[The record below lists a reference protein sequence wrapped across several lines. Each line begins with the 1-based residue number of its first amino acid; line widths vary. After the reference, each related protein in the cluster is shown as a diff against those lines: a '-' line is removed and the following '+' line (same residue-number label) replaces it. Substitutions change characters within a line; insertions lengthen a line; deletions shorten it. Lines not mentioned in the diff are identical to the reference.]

1 MGSSPPSNDAQAA
14 LQFHRQMED
23 LLLRVANR
31 FLALRPEDDVDG
43 AVAQTLAEVGELAGV
58 DLVALFGIDEAGEAV
73 VMTHRWGR
81 PGVPLPTEMAGGPL
95 APVAE
100 WVEHLRRG
108 QPHVADDVASL
119 TSAPEVQESLRA
131 HGVQSVLVVPML
143 VANRLC
149 GWLSLASI
157 RNRRQWGADALNLA
171 WFIAHSVAQSL
182 RRLEDDREL
191 RRSEARFLAF
201 LEQNPDSMYVLELD
215 PPMPTTL
222 PEEEQIDRIIE
233 ARVVLC
239 NDGGATIF
247 GRKQAAD
254 VLGERLRDLFVSA
267 FTEEA
272 LEGLRQETLPFVR
285 NAYRNRTDEA
295 PNPTANGQVVWVTRS
310 AHGVVEDGHLTTIWA
325 TVRDIT
331 EEKRTRDERAQLA
344 RRLQQSER
352 LESVGLL
359 AGGVAHDFN
368 NLLLAIL
375 ANADLAAVEPANVT
389 RVQECLAE
397 VRRAGQRAAELTRQ
411 LLAFSQRQPT
421 IKKSLGLNSLLRAMT
436 RMLQRLLPE
445 SIELD
450 FIPGHELGTILAD
463 EAQMEQVVLNLCVNA
478 RDAMAQ
484 GGRLTLETQNV
495 RINGEYCRTH
505 PWARPGRYVLL
516 TVADTGTGIDDAALE
531 HIFDPFFT
539 TKPHGHGTGLGL
551 ATVYGIVQQHNGMVQ
566 VYSEVGVGTT
576 FKVYLPITELGAGR
590 MGTEVRPAPPG
601 GTETILLAEDEDQV
615 RSVTARILERAGYT
629 VDAVADGAAAV
640 EAFEQDPGRY
650 HLVLLDVVMP
660 VLNGREASERMRR
673 LRSNVPVI
681 FSSGYTGAVLQGVDL
696 QSLGSPVLHKP
707 YDPDHLLATIRS
719 TLDDKGEL
727 GK

>member
-1 MGSSPPSNDAQAA
+1 MGSSPPSSDAHAA
-14 LQFHRQMED
+14 LQFHRRMED

-31 FLALRPEDDVDG
+31 FLALRPEDDVDS
-43 AVAQTLAEVGELAGV
+43 AVAQTLAEVGELADV
-58 DLVALFGIDEAGEAV
+58 DMVALFGIDEADQIV

-81 PGVPLPTEMAGGPL
+81 PGVPLPTDMAGRPL

-119 TSAPEVQESLRA
+119 PAAPEVQESLRA
-131 HGVQSVLVVPML
+131 YGVQSVLVVPL
-143 VANRLC
+143 LIADRLC

-157 RNRRQWGADALNLA
+157 RSRRQWGADALNLA

-182 RRLEDDREL
+182 RRLADDRTL

-201 LEQNPDSMYVLELD
+201 LDQNPDSIYVLELD

-247 GRKQAAD
+247 GRAQASD

-272 LEGLRQETLPFVR
+272 LGVLRQNTYPFIR
-285 NAYRNRTDEA
+285 HGYLNRVDEA
-295 PNPTANGQVVWVTRS
+295 PNPTPDGKVVWVTRS
-310 AHGVVEDGHLTTIWA
+310 AQGVVEDGHLTTIWA

-331 EEKRTRDERAQLA
+331 KEKRARDERAQLA

-375 ANADLAAVEPANVT
+375 GNADLAAVDPSNTA

-421 IKKSLGLNSLLRAMT
+421 IKKPLDLNSLLQAMT

-450 FIPGHELGTILAD
+450 FIPGHQLGTVLAD
-463 EAQMEQVVLNLCVNA
+463 EAQMEQVVMNLCVNA

-516 TVADTGTGIDDAALE
+516 TVADTGSGIEDAALE
-531 HIFDPFFT
+531 HIFEPFFT

-551 ATVYGIVQQHNGMVQ
+551 ATVYGIVQQHNGMIQ
-566 VYSEVGVGTT
+566 VYSEVAVGTT
-576 FKVYLPITELGAGR
+576 FKVYLPITELEADR
-590 MGTEVRPAPPG
+590 MGTEVRPSPRG

-629 VDAVADGAAAV
+629 VNAVADGAAAV
-640 EAFEQDPGRY
+640 EAFEQDPERY

-673 LRSNVPVI
+673 IRSDVPVI

-707 YDPDHLLATIRS
+707 YDPDHLLATVRS
-719 TLDDKGEL
+719 TLDDRGEL